1 MEVNWKINSK
11 IPPRSNSAKHLESS
25 LNSTHP
31 GYLTS
36 SKLSNLSKP
45 QFLHLAGRTKRYST
59 CKGTNADCMLPTD
72 QGKQ

>member
-1 MEVNWKINSK
+1 MEFNWKINSK

-45 QFLHLAGRTKRYST
+45 QFLHL
-59 CKGTNADCMLPTD
+59 
-72 QGKQ
+72 